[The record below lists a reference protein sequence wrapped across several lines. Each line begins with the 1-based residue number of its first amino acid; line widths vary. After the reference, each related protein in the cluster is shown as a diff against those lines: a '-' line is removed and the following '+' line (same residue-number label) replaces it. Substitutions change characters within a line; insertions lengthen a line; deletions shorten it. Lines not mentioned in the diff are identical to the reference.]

1 MLPLFHVAPRPIRMH
16 PKVIAPAKSTDR
28 FSFGY
33 RGNHTRI
40 GICSSRTVRH
50 VFPRSLQLMHP
61 GVPYHVTWC
70 SILMLHDVAWCGVM
84 MRDVHDV
91 SCVTNSYVQPQ
102 RTIQDNTSSNERSFF
117 QVSTL
122 WAGSPSYQRF
132 GDRHGTRSLYS
143 KTLCLTLQSLALG
156 QLVEGPRQERKQ
168 ITLHTATWSSISS
181 NYMCSMFVRTF
192 ALHLKQSWHTG
203 FASDIA
209 KKQSFGCYTK
219 LLLSFSHWNDPRPA
233 GAHCAKVP
241 HLRKIG
247 TPRRRS
253 EGRFPTS
260 GSLHTSGRILFVKL
274 LCNLL
279 ADVKTRHI

>member
-1 MLPLFHVAPRPIRMH
+1 MLPLFHVARPIRMH

-28 FSFGY
+28 FSLGY

-102 RTIQDNTSSNERSFF
+102 KTIRDNTSSNERSFF

-209 KKQSFGCYTK
+209 KN
-219 LLLSFSHWNDPRPA
+219 SHLVATQNCSYHFPTEMIHDPQVHIVQRFHTFVKSELPA
-233 GAHCAKVP
+233 GEAK
-241 HLRKIG
+241 G
-247 TPRRRS
+247 
-253 EGRFPTS
+253 
-260 GSLHTSGRILFVKL
+260 GSLHLGRCIRPNPV
-274 LCNLL
+274 CQASMQS